1 MCVVSKGR
9 SKSFAVHPNAL
20 KFVDD
25 IHKLPRTA
33 TQSLCIQYTSVC
45 CVYMYNTVNKKHPY
59 IICSSVPG
67 YIAAVKLLGLAHP
80 THLTSQTYPL

>member
-1 MCVVSKGR
+1 MCVVPKGR
-9 SKSFAVHPNAL
+9 SKSAEVHPKAL

-25 IHKLPRTA
+25 IHKLPAQA
-33 TQSLCIQYTSVC
+33 TQSLYIQYTSVC

-67 YIAAVKLLGLAHP
+67 
-80 THLTSQTYPL
+80 